1 MRKSLQRMFLLSGVF
16 LVLGGCGNS
25 ADQVNSQIE
34 TLEASSLQQDL
45 QTLIDYENQLQEDF
59 EGSLEGEDLSNFAD
73 SSAAVFSNMD
83 SREASLESL
92 TESAAEYESVRE
104 AFEDIS
110 FSDDEDIGD
119 AVTSMT
125 ENLESVSGTMDAF
138 IPQYEEVLDAER
150 EYFTSLG
157 EASADYDQFTGG
169 LETVNGHHESL
180 GAHYQS
186 LDESLTNLNEN
197 KDRALEIINGEDG
210 S

>member
-197 KDRALEIINGEDG
+197 KDRALEIINGEDE